1 MPAEKRHDNIFTLKA
16 LPKSILLSSLLPFIK
31 APFQKTAMK
40 KEDSE

>member
-16 LPKSILLSSLLPFIK
+16 LPKSILLSSLSFIK